1 MAVKKKVDFEVAVKR
16 LDEIVSLLE
25 RNPSSLDEAVALYKE
40 GKEMLG
46 ICQEKLEKAEGEI
59 LKYSGNGD
67 STISM
72 TKGANNGMNSGSD
85 EEEF

>member
-1 MAVKKKVDFEVAVKR
+1 MAVKKKEEGKIGFEAAAKR
-16 LDEIVSLLE
+16 LDEIVTLLE

-59 LKYSGNGD
+59 LKYSADG
-67 STISM
+67 IVEI
-72 TKGANNGMNSGSD
+72 KGGSI
-85 EEEF
+85 

>member
-1 MAVKKKVDFEVAVKR
+1 MAVKKKVEEKVEFEAAVKR
-16 LDEIVSLLE
+16 LDEIVALLE

-59 LKYSGNGD
+59 LKYSADG
-67 STISM
+67 IVAI
-72 TKGANNGMNSGSD
+72 KGGSI
-85 EEEF
+85 